1 MAARSRER
9 PATAAAAA
17 PAALGLW
24 KPTRPA
30 RVGLRPPPG
39 GVFFVWFVYIFI
51 CFLVFYMLLF
61 IYIFVCLFVFYCFC
75 VFWVFWGLVVFW
87 RVGGGPG
94 WFPRG
99 SRGFSYLGL
108 LGLNVGFTVGPPGS
122 KERSYKS
129 SSSGKHWSLL
139 IKPQDRDNQPFGG
152 NPRGFFPGP
161 RGRKQ

>member
-87 RVGGGPG
+87 RVGGGSGVVPPWVA
-94 WFPRG
+94 WF
-99 SRGFSYLGL
+99 F
-108 LGLNVGFTVGPPGS
+108 
-122 KERSYKS
+122 
-129 SSSGKHWSLL
+129 
-139 IKPQDRDNQPFGG
+139 I
-152 NPRGFFPGP
+152 PGP
-161 RGRKQ
+161 ARLERGLHRRATGLKGALVQEQQLRETLVLIDKTATRVFIWFLSLFLLRLVVLCFC